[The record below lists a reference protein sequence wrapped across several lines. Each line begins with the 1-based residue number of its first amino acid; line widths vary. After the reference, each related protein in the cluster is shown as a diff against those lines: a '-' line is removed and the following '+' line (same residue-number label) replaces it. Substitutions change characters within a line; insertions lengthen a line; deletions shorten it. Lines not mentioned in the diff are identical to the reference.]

1 MLDKGINIFHVNTL
15 GVDDEFKALPT
26 CRELSKLQSVAG
38 DLIHNRAYR
47 YLGEID
53 SDELYTQL
61 TDIGVKIKNL
71 EVPDAVNLRRN
82 ALLDN
87 LRPICI
93 AVKNYSDNLV
103 IGQHPDDKKNVE
115 WSQYHL
121 VNEYETG
128 SDWYGTP
135 GSDESILGML
145 AEFKRIKHS
154 LIEPMEGKCVQYAKF
169 NKLGEQLIKQLAD
182 KYLS

>member
-1 MLDKGINIFHVNTL
+1 MLDKGINIFKINTL
-15 GVDDEFKALPT
+15 GVGDENKALPT
-26 CRELSKLQSVAG
+26 CRELSKLQSEAG
-38 DLIHNRAYR
+38 DFIHNRAYR
-47 YLGEID
+47 YLGKID
-53 SDELYTQL
+53 ADELYTQL

-71 EVPDAVNLRRN
+71 EVPDAANLRRN
-82 ALLDN
+82 ALLGN
-87 LRPICI
+87 LRPICMAI
-93 AVKNYSDNLV
+93 KSYSNNLV

-121 VNEYETG
+121 VNEFETG

-145 AEFKRIKHS
+145 AEYKRIRHS
-154 LIEPMEGKCVQYAKF
+154 LIEPMNGKCILYEKF